1 VIAAAQLFQHLAISA
16 YLHNMEERVHN
27 VRCIST
33 NLDLQEGRIDDNITK
48 GRNVEINPSF

>member
-48 GRNVEINPSF
+48 EM